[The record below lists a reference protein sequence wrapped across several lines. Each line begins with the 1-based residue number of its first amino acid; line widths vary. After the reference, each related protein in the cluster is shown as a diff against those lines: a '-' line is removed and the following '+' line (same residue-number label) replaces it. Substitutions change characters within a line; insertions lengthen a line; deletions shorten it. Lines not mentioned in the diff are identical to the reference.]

1 MVRLMTMKKD
11 IRVGVLFFVWFWLA
25 KTAQKKQPISQLLF
39 CRSGPTRTGDRLHP
53 MQEC

>member
-1 MVRLMTMKKD
+1 MHRKGKKD
-11 IRVGVLFFVWFWLA
+11 IRKGVLFFVSLLMYEN
-25 KTAQKKQPISQLLF
+25 KKKQSISQLLF

>member
-1 MVRLMTMKKD
+1 MVVSDNEKGRQ
-11 IRVGVLFFVWFWLA
+11 RRPFFVA
-25 KTAQKKQPISQLLF
+25 SHDGTKKAAEILLLF

>member
-1 MVRLMTMKKD
+1 MVCIEKKKD
-11 IRVGVLFFVWFWLA
+11 IREGVLFFMLFFDEI
-25 KTAQKKQPISQLLF
+25 AQKKQPITQLLF